1 MHSSDSARV
10 IEFNERVYPSVLALL
25 PTTLLTPS
33 VALVTLPFLDAWIA
47 VLIGLSATVSAL
59 ALALINAPVVRLS
72 AESGEQ
78 VLRVGQAAIEKRYIS
93 KITLIEP
100 AGKRAAL
107 STGLNALAFVRIQSG
122 VTGLVRVD
130 INDVSDPTPY
140 WVFSARKGAELKKAL
155 EA

>member
-47 VLIGLSATVSAL
+47 ALIGLSATVAAL
-59 ALALINAPVVRLS
+59 ALALLNSPVIRLS

-122 VTGLVRVD
+122 VPGLVRVD

-140 WVFSARKGAELKKAL
+140 WVFSARKGTELQEAL